1 MGTTIADEVIL
12 HAALEVI
19 AEKGYAG
26 ATTRAIAERAEINE
40 VTLFRRFGSKK
51 KLLLMAVAHKAEQFE
66 AAGIVYT
73 GDLMA
78 DLVRVVAF
86 YRDLLGE
93 HDRFIFMLVSELPRQ
108 PDLMEVVQIP
118 LQMLHRMTLLL
129 GRYQQEGKLVE
140 EPPLQAFL
148 ALLGPLM
155 LGGMVS
161 QMGEMGGSE
170 LSPAEVVQR
179 YLQGHGREPVY

>member
-1 MGTTIADEVIL
+1 MGTTIADKTIL

-51 KLLLMAVAHKAEQFE
+51 NLLLMAVAHEAEQFE
-66 AAGIVYT
+66 AAGILYT
-73 GDLMA
+73 GDLTA
-78 DLVRVVAF
+78 DLVRVVTF
-86 YRDLLGE
+86 YGDLMRE
-93 HDRFIFMLVSELPRQ
+93 HGRFIFMLVSELPRQ
-108 PDLMEVVQIP
+108 PDLLDVVQAP
-118 LQMLHRMTLLL
+118 LHMLHHITQLL
-129 GRYQQEGKLVE
+129 GRYQQEGQLVE

-155 LGGMVS
+155 LGGVVS
-161 QMGEMGGSE
+161 QMSDREDVV
-170 LSPAEVVQR
+170 LSPEEVVQR
-179 YLQGHGREPVY
+179 YLQGHGREPIK